1 MKVMKKI
8 TSFLIL
14 MLLTIM
20 PFSKTNAQIM
30 EIIRE
35 GITKVIKAV
44 DLQIQRFQTETIW
57 LQNAQKTIEN
67 TMSKLKLDEITDWV
81 GQQKELYA
89 EYFDELWRVKATI
102 TYYYKVKDIINRQ
115 KLILSEYQKA
125 FSLFKQDRNFT
136 PEEID
141 YMEKVYTGILDES
154 IKNLDQVFM
163 VINSFA
169 TQMSDA
175 KRIDIINQV
184 ANNIETNFSDLHQFN
199 NQNIIVSLQRAKQQN
214 DVNVVRKLYGLD

>member
-1 MKVMKKI
+1 MKNI

-20 PFSKTNAQIM
+20 PFSKTNSQVM
-30 EIIRE
+30 QIIRE

-102 TYYYKVKDIINRQ
+102 TYY
-115 KLILSEYQKA
+115 
-125 FSLFKQDRNFT
+125 
-136 PEEID
+136 
-141 YMEKVYTGILDES
+141 
-154 IKNLDQVFM
+154 
-163 VINSFA
+163 
-169 TQMSDA
+169 
-175 KRIDIINQV
+175 
-184 ANNIETNFSDLHQFN
+184 
-199 NQNIIVSLQRAKQQN
+199 
-214 DVNVVRKLYGLD
+214 

>member
-1 MKVMKKI
+1 
-8 TSFLIL
+8 
-14 MLLTIM
+14 M
-20 PFSKTNAQIM
+20 PVGKTNAQIM

-44 DLQIQRFQTETIW
+44 DLQLQRFQTETIW

-67 TMSKLKLDEITDWV
+67 TMSKLKLDEIADWV
-81 GQQKELYA
+81 KQQKELYA
-89 EYFDELWRVKATI
+89 EYFDELWRVKTTI
-102 TYYYKVKDIINRQ
+102 TYYYKVKDVINRQ

-125 FSLFKQDRNFT
+125 FSLFNQDKNFT
-136 PEEID
+136 QQEID

-154 IKNLDQVFM
+154 IKNLDQIFM
-163 VINSFA
+163 VISSFA

-175 KRIDIINQV
+175 KRIEIINQV
-184 ANNIETNFSDLHQFN
+184 ADNIETNFSDLRQFN

-214 DVNVVRKLYGLD
+214 DVNVVRKLYGLE

>member
-1 MKVMKKI
+1 MKKI

-20 PFSKTNAQIM
+20 PVGKTNAQIM

-44 DLQIQRFQTETIW
+44 DLQLQRFQTETIW

-67 TMSKLKLDEITDWV
+67 TMSKLKLDEIADWV
-81 GQQKELYA
+81 KQQKELYA
-89 EYFDELWRVKATI
+89 EYFDELWRVKTTI
-102 TYYYKVKDIINRQ
+102 TYYYKVKDVINRQ

-125 FSLFKQDRNFT
+125 FSLFNQDKNFT
-136 PEEID
+136 QQEID

-154 IKNLDQVFM
+154 IKNLDQIFM
-163 VINSFA
+163 VISSFA

-175 KRIDIINQV
+175 KRIEIINQV
-184 ANNIETNFSDLHQFN
+184 ADNIETNFSDLRQFN

-214 DVNVVRKLYGLD
+214 DVNVVRKLYGLE